1 MRFQLRRTTSAIS
14 VLCAL
19 PLAAQLSAQTKV
31 DLRTQTKDADFS
43 SLGPTK
49 PAQTGASLPATCGQ
63 GEFFFLSSA
72 PAGQNFYGCGSPNT
86 WVLEGAAT
94 ASRVP
99 SESNHAGGVLTTD
112 GTNPIWQPV
121 AGDVS
126 GTPGALT
133 VTKLLG
139 RALSVT
145 APVDGQ
151 LLRFSGATGN
161 WSPIALGGDVSG
173 QPSALQVSGL
183 LGRPLATVPPADGQ
197 FLDFS
202 VTTGLWQPAWFG
214 GDISGSPAS
223 VRVTGILG
231 RGILSATP
239 LDGQLLEFSAA
250 NNAWQPL
257 ALGGDISGN
266 PALVQVGGLQG
277 RQVSPSAPNDGQLML
292 FNAAPGQWQP
302 TSISGDISGRPTA
315 ITVSAIRGKAL
326 STVAPSDGQVLKFN
340 GPANWWEPI
349 AFGGDVSGSPASL
362 SVVALHGNPIA
373 VATPGDGQVLTYSVA
388 AKTWEPLSFGG
399 DLAGSPAA
407 AHVAGLQGRPVSN
420 APPLNGQVLGWNSSL
435 SSWLPVN
442 GSGLGGSNTP
452 NYNLAFTS
460 QTLLSI
466 PGTQHGLGTS
476 NLIVACY
483 DTSSPAN
490 YVEPSHV
497 TVDPVAFNVTITFD
511 HAQSGRCVLNGS
523 GSGATGGSTIT
534 GTAVLA
540 FPAIANGACSADLTV
555 TVPGVNP
562 GDAVAPG
569 WPALPAGTF
578 GMMRVGATGSVS
590 VRLCNL
596 SGASVTL
603 PSMTYAAT
611 VVGPI

>member
-1 MRFQLRRTTSAIS
+1 MRFQLRRTTSAIT

-19 PLAAQLSAQTKV
+19 PVAAQLPAQTKV

-86 WVLEGAAT
+86 WALEGAAT
-94 ASRVP
+94 TSRVP
-99 SESNHAGGVLTTD
+99 SESNKAGGVLTTD

-126 GTPGALT
+126 GNPGALT
-133 VTKLLG
+133 VTGLLG
-139 RALSVT
+139 RAISVT
-145 APVDGQ
+145 APIDGQ
-151 LLRFSGATGN
+151 LLKFSGVTGN

-202 VTTGLWQPAWFG
+202 ATAGLWQPAWFG

-223 VRVTGILG
+223 VRVTGLLG
-231 RGILSATP
+231 RGILST
-239 LDGQLLEFSAA
+239 
-250 NNAWQPL
+250 
-257 ALGGDISGN
+257 

-277 RQVSPSAPNDGQLML
+277 RQVSPTAPNDGQLML
-292 FNAAPGQWQP
+292 FNAAAGQWQP
-302 TSISGDISGRPTA
+302 TSISGDVSGRPTA

-340 GPANWWEPI
+340 GSANWWEPI

-362 SVVALHGNPIA
+362 SVVALRGNPVA
-373 VATPGDGQVLTYSVA
+373 VATPGDGQVLTYSFA

-407 AHVAGLQGRPVSN
+407 AHVSGLQGRPVSN

-435 SSWLPVN
+435 STWLPVN
-442 GSGLGGSNTP
+442 GSSAGGSNAP

-460 QTLLSI
+460 QTLLAIS
-466 PGTQHGLGTS
+466 GTQHGLGSS
-476 NLIVACY
+476 NLFVACY
-483 DTSSPAN
+483 DTASPAN

-497 TVDPVAFNVTITFD
+497 TVDPATYNVTITFY

-523 GSGATGGSTIT
+523 GSGAAGGSTIT
-534 GTAVLA
+534 GTAVLS
-540 FPAIANGACSADLTV
+540 FPAIANAACSADLTV
-555 TVPGVNP
+555 AVPGVNP

-569 WPALPAGTF
+569 WPALPAGTL
-578 GMMRVGATGSVS
+578 GMMRVGSTGSVS

-596 SGASVTL
+596 SGAPVTL
-603 PSMTYAAT
+603 PSMTYSAT